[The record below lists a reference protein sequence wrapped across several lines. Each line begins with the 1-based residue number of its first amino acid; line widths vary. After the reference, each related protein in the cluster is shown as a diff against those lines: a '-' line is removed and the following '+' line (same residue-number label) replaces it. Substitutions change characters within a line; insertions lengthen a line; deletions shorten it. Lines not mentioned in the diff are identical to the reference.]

1 MFSDEA
7 SIKVKAGKGGDGL
20 VSFRREK
27 FEPWGGPDGGNG
39 GSGGN
44 IFFEVDLNLNTLS
57 DYLSTKHFES
67 SNGTGGAKKN
77 CAGKAGEDL
86 ILKVPLGTKIVD
98 SLTKELIFD
107 LNEPNTRVLVA
118 KGGKGGFG
126 NSHFKTS
133 TRQAPKFAELGEEGQ
148 GVEVDLELQL
158 VADCAIIGIPSAGKS
173 TLISVVS
180 NAKPKIADYPFTT
193 LIPNL
198 GVVKLSEFDK
208 NQDGSFVVAD
218 IPGLIEGA
226 STGKGLGIQF
236 LRHVQRAPILIHLVD
251 ILDDNFIDNYSVINN
266 ELKKFSSELATRP
279 QFLVFNK
286 IDAIDEEEL
295 SFKLEEFFEKF
306 PKLKNKYYCVSA
318 VTHKNLNSLIFDLYD
333 FIVSHRTKIIEEI
346 ELNDV
351 EADVTTYTPHLKN
364 PKAFTVEKVGEK
376 THADQFMDN
385 EYLASIF
392 EIKCP
397 RLEQISNMT
406 DYTNRQALARVYDV
420 INKLGIN
427 KDLRRAGIKVG
438 DIVLIDSK
446 ELIYRG
452 E

>member
-1 MFSDEA
+1 MTVLNVLSTNSVAAGA
-7 SIKVKAGKGGDGL
+7 SEYQTVQTGYYRVGSTAGAAT
-20 VSFRREK
+20 VSF
-27 FEPWGGPDGGNG
+27 NG
-39 GSGGN
+39 GAA
-44 IFFEVDLNLNTLS
+44 ITLVQNE
-57 DYLSTKHFES
+57 F
-67 SNGTGGAKKN
+67 
-77 CAGKAGEDL
+77 
-86 ILKVPLGTKIVD
+86 ILV
-98 SLTKELIFD
+98 
-107 LNEPNTRVLVA
+107 
-118 KGGKGGFG
+118 KGGKGGLG
-126 NSHFKTS
+126 NTHFKSS
-133 TRQAPKFAELGEEGQ
+133 TNQAPRQFTEGEEIEEMY
-148 GVEVDLELQL
+148 VLLSL
-158 VADCAIIGIPSAGKS
+158 KLFADVGIVGKPNAGKS
-173 TLISVVS
+173 TFLSKIS
-180 NAKPKIADYPFTT
+180 NAQPKIADYPFTT

-208 NQDGSFVVAD
+208 NQEGSFVVAD

-226 STGKGLGIQF
+226 SGGKGLGIQF

-251 ILDDNFIDNYSVINN
+251 ILDDSFIENYSVINN
-266 ELKKFSSELATRP
+266 ELEKFSSELADRP

-295 SFKLEEFFEKF
+295 SFKLDEFFDKF

-318 VTHKNLNSLIFDLYD
+318 VTHKNLNSLVFDLYD
-333 FIVSHRTKIIEEI
+333 FIVAHRSKIISEI

-351 EADVTTYTPHLKN
+351 EAEVTTYTPHLKN

-376 THADQFMDN
+376 THVDQFMDN

-406 DYTNRQALARVYDV
+406 DYANRQALARVYDV

-427 KDLRRAGIKVG
+427 KDLRKAGIKVG
-438 DIVLIDSK
+438 DIILIDSK

>member
-7 SIKVKAGKGGDGL
+7 SINVQAGKGGDGL
-20 VSFRREK
+20 ASFRREK

-39 GSGGN
+39 GAGGN

-57 DYLSTKHFES
+57 DYLSSKHFTAE
-67 SNGTGGAKKN
+67 NGKVGGKKE
-77 CAGKAGEDL
+77 CAGRCGEDL
-86 ILKVPLGTKIVD
+86 FLRVPLGTKIMD
-98 SLTKELIFD
+98 SDTKELIFD
-107 LNEPNTRVLVA
+107 LNTPNTRVLVA

-126 NSHFKTS
+126 NTHFKTS

-148 GVEVDLELQL
+148 NLDLDMELQL
-158 VADCAIIGIPSAGKS
+158 VADCAIIGIPSSGKS
-173 TLISVVS
+173 TLISVIS

-208 NQDGSFVVAD
+208 NQEGSFVVAD

-226 STGKGLGIQF
+226 SSGKGLGIKF

-251 ILDDNFIDNYSVINN
+251 ILDDDFINNYQVINQ
-266 ELKKFSSELATRP
+266 ELMKFSKELANRP

-286 IDAIDEEEL
+286 IDAIDKEEL
-295 SFKLEEFFEKF
+295 EFKLEEFFERY
-306 PKLKNKYYCVSA
+306 PDLQNKYYTISA
-318 VTHKNLNSLIFDLYD
+318 VTHANLKPLIFDL
-333 FIVSHRTKIIEEI
+333 FNFVSEHRRSLIESIEI
-346 ELNDV
+346 QDV
-351 EADVTTYTPHLKN
+351 EATVTTYTPHLKD
-364 PKAFTVEKVGEK
+364 PKAFTVQKIGEK
-376 THADQFMDN
+376 TYQDAFMDN
-385 EYLASIF
+385 EYEASIF
-392 EIKCP
+392 EVKCP

-420 INKLGIN
+420 IGKLGVN
-427 KDLRRAGIKVG
+427 KELRKKGIKVG
-438 DIVLIDSK
+438 DIIQIDSK